1 MADRVS
7 RRRVLQG
14 VAASGVVSLAGCTN
28 TIGGGGGGSTIRL
41 GITQP
46 LSGAYASVG
55 ENNIAS
61 VRTTV
66 ELWSEEAGVE
76 IETFER
82 DTEADPTTGSR
93 AAREL
98 IQEEDVHLLTGSYS
112 SAVALAINQV
122 AQQQG
127 VPYITTPGSQAF
139 SGADCTRYG
148 FGSNPTTNA
157 TTRAIA
163 TYAMENLGNSFYTM
177 THNYTAGTEGTAKAE
192 QVIDDGGGSIE
203 GNSLI
208 DLGQSDMS
216 SAVTSAIDSGADI
229 MLTNVFAGDL
239 ATLLS
244 QAREFGGFNEM
255 TICCSS
261 IDLESIYPLGPD
273 TIQGLYGTPQGWW
286 TQENER
292 FQNEFLP
299 AFEERLDRKPGMGA
313 PNIYASL
320 YTAFNVMSELDSPS
334 NSEQFVRNLEG
345 KEWDI
350 KTYGENRGGQ
360 YFRECDHRCPLP
372 IPVAE
377 AKSPDEA
384 RNQYDLLGTTQYIP
398 PGEAFASCQEAGCQ
412 MPDY

>member
-14 VAASGVVSLAGCTN
+14 VAASGAVSLAGCTD
-28 TIGGGGGGSTIRL
+28 TIGGGGDSTIRL

-46 LSGAYASVG
+46 LSGTYASVG
-55 ENNIAS
+55 ENNITS

-66 ELWSEEAGVE
+66 ELWSEEMDAE

-98 IQEEDVHLLTGSYS
+98 IQEEDVHLVTGSYS

-192 QVIDDGGGSIE
+192 QVINDGGGSIE

-216 SAVTSAIDSGADI
+216 SAITSAIDSGADI

-244 QAREFGGFNEM
+244 QAREFGAFEEM

-299 AFEERLDRKPGMGA
+299 AFRERLDREAGMGA

-384 RNQYDLLGTTQYIP
+384 RNQYDLLDITEFIA
-398 PGEAFASCQEAGCQ
+398 PGQAFADCQAAGCQ